1 MTNDNNIKKYSAID
15 IEKYQSG
22 KLSAKEM
29 HDMEKAALEDSFLA
43 DAMEGYALAGVNV
56 KEDIKELKKRLA
68 EKTEG
73 AAILPIDKNRN
84 NNFRLLRVA
93 AMLVFIAGAGLLI
106 YQFGFN
112 KKTSDIAQAETKT
125 ETVGPANIP
134 ASPASPSGTITDS
147 TFVQPASP
155 GETNL
160 NKKEIA
166 KSKDNTATGG
176 QLKDL
181 NITTAEPTKVMPT
194 PANSDAVVENNTI
207 PVVTAQK
214 RTLAKKTAIS
224 NEVIV
229 NNNAASGRAAQQTE
243 TDNNERAIVSSRKA
257 EEQIDRSISNQITN
271 VFQGRV
277 TDPSNK
283 GVPFANITNL
293 SDKAATYTDADGY
306 FKLTN
311 TDSVLNIQVS
321 SIGFENTTT
330 QIRNNVANSQ
340 VILQENKNNLSEV
353 VVVGN
358 QKPNAAARRR
368 DTNKNKVE
376 PVPYAGWDNYDTYLA
391 NNINIP
397 EDFKATQTPNSI
409 VELSFEINR
418 NGVPVKIRI
427 EKSLCRSCDK
437 EAIRLVKEGPKWK
450 RNSPNSRTKITVKF

>member
-1 MTNDNNIKKYSAID
+1 MTNDNNIKKYSAFD
-15 IEKYQSG
+15 IEKYHTG

-43 DAMEGYALAGVNV
+43 DAIEGYALAGVNV
-56 KEDIKELKKRLA
+56 NEDIKELKKRLA

-73 AAILPIDKNRN
+73 AAVLPIDKNRN

-112 KKTSDIAQAETKT
+112 KKASDIAETKT
-125 ETVGPANIP
+125 ETIGPANNSATP
-134 ASPASPSGTITDS
+134 TSPSGTITDS

-160 NKKEIA
+160 NKKEVA

-181 NITTAEPTKVMPT
+181 TITTAEPTMAMPK

-214 RTLAKKTAIS
+214 RTLAKETAIS
-224 NEVIV
+224 KEITV

-257 EEQIDRSISNQITN
+257 EEQNDRSISNQISN

-293 SDKAATYTDADGY
+293 SNKATTYTDADGY

-311 TDSVLNIQVS
+311 ADSVLNIQVS

-353 VVVGN
+353 VVVGY

-368 DTNKNKVE
+368 DANKNKVE

-391 NNINIP
+391 NNLHVP
-397 EDFKATQTPNSI
+397 EDFKGKQTANSS

-427 EKSLCRSCDK
+427 EKSLCSSCDK